1 MQVKERGVLSLTP
14 SRFKRALALVF
25 SAGALLFLVL
35 ARDLFFY
42 NGKEF
47 QLSYYLWSLALAP
60 AIGLLIAFDL
70 HLSKPA
76 QGILSVFLAVISALP
91 MFAMMEAFDV
101 NTIFKVLPYRAA
113 LQRPHDLAGLLGAVL
128 RCSGASR
135 WRCASPTSCFTHGAG
150 QQRGAHLPGDADLGA
165 GPLQHQTAAAV
176 SGRYRYPFEFY
187 FFTAT
192 LLMLF
197 VWFLAGKATWR
208 CERRAPPLDRPRRLS
223 RPPCWLFG
231 AVFSNT
237 AYLNSIGI
245 KDYLWNQNLA
255 FYDNGLLLS
264 PPTAQSI

>member
-47 QLSYYLWSLALAP
+47 QLSYYLWSLALVP

-101 NTIFKVLPYRAA
+101 NTIFKVLPYARLFNVLMIWLVCWVLYSVFGRFTVA
-113 LQRPHDLAGLLGAVL
+113 LRVADVL
-128 RCSGASR
+128 FTSWGGPTA
-135 WRCASPTSCFTHGAG
+135 RCASSGGRRSRRWTST
-150 QQRGAHLPGDADLGA
+150 
-165 GPLQHQTAAAV
+165 T
-176 SGRYRYPFEFY
+176 
-187 FFTAT
+187 
-192 LLMLF
+192 
-197 VWFLAGKATWR
+197 
-208 CERRAPPLDRPRRLS
+208 S
-223 RPPCWLFG
+223 RPPPRCP
-231 AVFSNT
+231 AVIAT
-237 AYLNSIGI
+237 RLN
-245 KDYLWNQNLA
+245 
-255 FYDNGLLLS
+255 FTFS
-264 PPTAQSI
+264 PPRC